1 MIICFIGTRA
11 QTIKM
16 APALLEMERR
26 RLPFRLVLTG
36 QHEDTIDQLIT
47 EFGISTAPVRLYQG
61 KEISGIMQMGLW
73 FVGCLWTC
81 LRHSR
86 HIFGITTSEAN
97 VILVHGDTVS
107 TLLGAVVGRL
117 LRIDV
122 AHIEAGLR
130 SRNLLHPFPEELT
143 RLAVFRLSTISFCP
157 GTWAYDNLSMHETE
171 RIDTRHN
178 TLIDALSIAL
188 ASPIPKPDLQAQPI
202 VSDYGIVSIHRFENI
217 FSPARL
223 TRIIELIET
232 AAARHQ
238 LVFVLHPST
247 RKKLTEYNLLQRIE
261 SNSQIQV
268 VARMGYIRFVQL
280 MRNALFVISDGGGNQ
295 EELSYL
301 GIPTL
306 LMRKATERKEG
317 LGQTATLCAYE
328 EKTLIAFLD
337 RLAHSGQLHFTTPQI
352 SPSSMIVDRITTY
365 AVAG

>member
-1 MIICFIGTRA
+1 M
-11 QTIKM
+11 
-16 APALLEMERR
+16 
-26 RLPFRLVLTG
+26 PFRLVLTG
-36 QHEDTIDQLIT
+36 QHEDTIDQLLS
-47 EFGISTAPVRLYQG
+47 EFGITTAPTRLYRG
-61 KEISGIMQMGLW
+61 KEISGILQMGVW
-73 FVGCLWTC
+73 FVHCFWIC
-81 LRHSR
+81 LRHSQ
-86 HIFGITTSEAN
+86 HIFGTKTDKMN

-107 TLLGAVVGRL
+107 TLLGAMVGRL
-117 LRIDV
+117 LRFDV

-130 SRNLLHPFPEELT
+130 SRNFLHPFPEELT
-143 RLAVFRLSTISFCP
+143 RLAVFHLSTLSFCP
-157 GTWAYDNLSMHETE
+157 GAWAYDNLSMHHSE
-171 RIDTRHN
+171 RIDTRYN

-188 ASPIPKPDLQAQPI
+188 ASPEHDVQARFKART
-202 VSDYGIVSIHRFENI
+202 YGIISIHRFENI
-217 FSPARL
+217 FSSARL
-223 TRIIELIET
+223 AKIIELIEI
-232 AAARHQ
+232 AAARYQ
-238 LVFVLHPST
+238 LIFVLHPST
-247 RKKLTEYNLLQRIE
+247 RKKLTEYNLLQRLE
-261 SNSQIQV
+261 SNPQIEV
-268 VARMGYIRFVQL
+268 VARMGYISFVQL